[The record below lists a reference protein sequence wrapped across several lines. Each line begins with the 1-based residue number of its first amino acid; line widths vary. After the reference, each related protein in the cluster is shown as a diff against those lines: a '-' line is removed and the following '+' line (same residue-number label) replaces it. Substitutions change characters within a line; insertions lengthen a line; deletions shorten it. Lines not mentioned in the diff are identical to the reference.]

1 VRDSHD
7 KHANERERARAYA
20 DVAPS
25 AGASDGDA
33 GVGGSGVITSKDNK
47 WIKTFRAALQGG
59 GPKGDDP
66 IALEGP
72 KLVEDAFRAGLEAET
87 LLVSASG
94 DAAAQRILMVASD
107 SEYGIPQSR
116 VFRTTDKLFEAV
128 SGTKTPQGVAALFR
142 QLPVTLEA
150 ILKRGAHRGAAL
162 LLVLA
167 GVQDP
172 GNVGTAI
179 RSAEAFGATGAIAL
193 RGTADPWSPK
203 AVRAS
208 ASSALRLPLLRGADA
223 TTALK
228 QLKAAGVA
236 VVAATSHAGEGGG
249 ARDENEMFVDLS
261 KPVALLIG
269 SEGKGL
275 PAELLEAADATI
287 AIPMVGDVE
296 SLNAGIAASILLYE
310 AARQRRAGKL

>member
-1 VRDSHD
+1 MRDSHD

-25 AGASDGDA
+25 AAGDRADA
-33 GVGGSGVITSKDNK
+33 GGSASGEITSKDNK

-59 GPKGDDP
+59 GPKGDEP
-66 IALEGP
+66 IAVEGP
-72 KLVEDAFRAGLEAET
+72 KLVEDAFRAGLEAEA

-94 DAAAQRILMVASD
+94 DAAAQRILMVASE
-107 SEYGIPQSR
+107 SEYGIPTSR
-116 VFRTTDKLFEAV
+116 MFRTTDKIFESV
-128 SGTKTPQGVAALFR
+128 SGTETPQGVAGLFR
-142 QLPVTLEA
+142 QPPATLEA
-150 ILKRGAHRGAAL
+150 VLKRGAHRGAAL

-223 TTALK
+223 ASTLK
-228 QLKAAGVA
+228 QLKAAGVT
-236 VVAATSHAGEGGG
+236 VVAATSHT
-249 ARDENEMFVDLS
+249 RDENEMFVDLS

-275 PAELLEAADATI
+275 PQELLEAADATI
-287 AIPMVGDVE
+287 AIPMMGDVE
-296 SLNAGIAASILLYE
+296 SLNAGVAASVLLYE